1 MVPSYYLFCVEQAFS
16 KVKRKVGHS
25 VRKSPGKFTG
35 KTESLFQPKC
45 RNCSGFEE
53 KLSVVESSEIK
64 DEVSLMHKHEI
75 IRQISSFIG
84 DDAGSLT
91 QAEEIFENFRY
102 MMAEYVLK
110 HEFNCESKLSV
121 QMVLWLEQKCQPQA
135 MSPLQGIIGQYLVK
149 RA

>member
-1 MVPSYYLFCVEQAFS
+1 MKHRTTHPSKKTPAKL
-16 KVKRKVGHS
+16 
-25 VRKSPGKFTG
+25 TG

-53 KLSVVESSEIK
+53 KLSVVEASEVK

-75 IRQISSFIG
+75 IRQISSYIG
-84 DDAGSLT
+84 NDAGSLT

-135 MSPLQGIIGQYLVK
+135 MNPLQGIIGQYLSK